1 MIASMAVVD
10 MNMLEAAVTKV
21 AAVTKAEANVP
32 AVVTKVAAKAAAAV
46 TKAEEVNAPAV
57 VTKAAGANAPAAVV
71 TKAVGANAP
80 VAVVT
85 KAVGA
90 SAHIR
95 GIAARAQAA
104 GANSVVETGAASM
117 MAARIGLRA
126 TTPVPTGASPLR
138 TLREIPGL
146 PGRMVV
152 AIRTPDHA
160 N

>member
-1 MIASMAVVD
+1 VAV
-10 MNMLEAAVTKV
+10 NAP
-21 AAVTKAEANVP
+21 AAVTKAA
-32 AVVTKVAAKAAAAV
+32 
-46 TKAEEVNAPAV
+46 EVNAPVV
-57 VTKAAGANAPAAVV
+57 VTKAAEAKVAAVAV
-71 TKAVGANAP
+71 TKV
-80 VAVVT
+80 
-85 KAVGA
+85 VGA

-95 GIAARAQAA
+95 GIAARTQAA
-104 GANSVVETGAASM
+104 GANPVVETGAASM

-138 TLREIPGL
+138 TLREILGL